1 MAATRPTSLRAARD
15 AQGWS
20 QAVAARALA
29 GLARERGVLVASAA
43 SLKTLL
49 SRWENGHATPEAPYR
64 TLLEELYAESGVDLT
79 PPAPAPHP
87 AGPVARLRARLAAAA
102 AVDADVVALWHAQLT
117 TAQQLDDRLGG
128 AGAAEAVRV
137 LVEQLESVLPHL
149 PDPDR
154 HRPVA
159 TLLARACLLA
169 GTQALDG
176 EDPDTAVARF
186 TRAAETARA
195 AGAGDL
201 AAAAAAGHADALV
214 DVGAPDDALAVLEH
228 ARPRPDR
235 THPPRDVIVELAEPG
250 FGLGHRRAVGRPG
263 DGPTA
268 EQLSAALAEHP
279 RSARERAE
287 LHAELA
293 RTCAA
298 AGRADDAA
306 AHAQAARALATRI
319 GSHRVLRLLD
329 DVHERCRGDRGI
341 QVDASQGGGAAWAR
355 EDPADVCGHRLY
367 GQGPSTGSAEPSS
380 ASAAR

>member
-29 GLARERGVLVASAA
+29 GLARERGVPVASAA

-64 TLLEELYAESGVDLT
+64 ALLEELYAESGVDLT
-79 PPAPAPHP
+79 PPAPTPDP

-102 AVDADVVALWHAQLT
+102 AVDADVVALWRAQLT
-117 TAQQLDDRLGG
+117 TAQQLDDRLGS

-176 EDPDTAVARF
+176 GDPDTAVARF
-186 TRAAETARA
+186 TRAAETARS

-228 ARPRPDR
+228 ARPQPDR
-235 THPPRDVIVELAEPG
+235 THPPRDLAVELAEPG
-250 FGLGHRRAVGRPG
+250 FGLGHRRALGRPG

-268 EQLSAALAEHP
+268 EQLSAALAGHP
-279 RSARERAE
+279 RSVRERAE

-293 RTCAA
+293 RACAA

-329 DVHERCRGDRGI
+329 GVH
-341 QVDASQGGGAAWAR
+341 
-355 EDPADVCGHRLY
+355 GHRPY
-367 GQGPSTGSAEPSS
+367 DQGLSTGSAEPSS